1 MLFYRSN
8 FDGLYLFNPNGTY
21 QMKDWSLIYLSLF
34 ESNLIEVSYD
44 VLNQKSL
51 VKVTIKLL
59 NFRTF

>member
-1 MLFYRSN
+1 
-8 FDGLYLFNPNGTY
+8 
-21 QMKDWSLIYLSLF
+21 MKDWSLIYLSLF